1 MIVNQL
7 TIDKSMQENF
17 DVLVFDNYNLTYDW
31 KSISHYSNKVF
42 RKNNTVGYTLM
53 SKVSYFNET
62 I

>member
-1 MIVNQL
+1 M
-7 TIDKSMQENF
+7 DKSKQENF

-31 KSISHYSNKVF
+31 KSISHYSNKAF
-42 RKNNTVGYTLM
+42 RKNDTVGYTLI